1 MIKKKSI
8 ILKLIIISIIIIPL
22 TNPFL
27 ISIVGANTNYT
38 ISLEKGT
45 QILEVKKYDD
55 KTWKNTVDIT
65 STPSDWFGGDADK
78 IGAKSKITLL
88 MYGGNALNTYP
99 LFFSLVIPQ
108 NILPIF
114 SNISDFG
121 YNFTYVFNN
130 YPNIYELWDYYY
142 SYWSFTVKEFDVNPD
157 TLYEKSYIFK
167 FPQNFSI
174 LLNDYNDFA
183 GILNNDANLQ
193 SLGHSFPLLN
203 GDDLVWQFITKRFS
217 VGNPKSEYLTT
228 FINTIGCKNGTIQDN
243 TLVFQRYGEKNYSVE
258 VTYGIEGIIDHIVV
272 KDSEGYIFYEI
283 TSFYPKTIFYIILG
297 ILAVFVLGIVVVLI
311 IKKYKLQRYF
321 NQNIEN
327 YRN

>member
-1 MIKKKSI
+1 MIKKRI

-27 ISIVGANTNYT
+27 ISIVDANTNYT
-38 ISLEKGT
+38 ISLEEGT
-45 QILEVKKYDD
+45 QILEVKKYDNE
-55 KTWKNTVDIT
+55 TWKNTVDIT

-99 LFFSLVIPQ
+99 LFFRLVIPQ
-108 NILPIF
+108 NTLPIF
-114 SNISDFG
+114 LNISNYG

-130 YPNIYELWDYYY
+130 YPNIYELWDYVY
-142 SYWSFTVKEFDVNPD
+142 SYWSFTAKEFDVNPD
-157 TLYEKSYIFK
+157 TSYEKSFIFK
-167 FPQNFSI
+167 FPQDFST

-183 GILNNDANLQ
+183 GKLNNDTNLQ
-193 SLGHSFPLLN
+193 LLGYSFPLLN
-203 GDDLVWQFITKRFS
+203 GDDLVWHFITRRFS
-217 VGNPKSEYLTT
+217 VGNPKSEYLNT
-228 FINTIGCKNGTIQDN
+228 FINTTECKNVTIRGN
-243 TLVFQRYGEKNYSVE
+243 TLVFQRHGERNYSVE
-258 VTYGIEGIIDHIVV
+258 VKYSVQGLIDHIIV

-283 TSFYPKTIFYIILG
+283 TSFYPKNIFYIILG
-297 ILAVFVLGIVVVLI
+297 IIAVFVMGIVVVFI

-321 NQNIEN
+321 DQNIEN